1 MVPSHHHPTN
11 DERGDTRPTENDG
24 FFAPLAEAA
33 TPFNLAFDI
42 NGRRSTAGLAGTV
55 QIAAQFVID
64 GGLLVGFLPRSVWMV
79 QVNHVSSPLSFAQ
92 LPPGRTVARVD
103 GYYLFVVS
111 GTQQELGLMKQLVDH
126 VVATNHLKVGKLF
139 LAIFHN
145 KNRRGVAVF
154 HA

>member
-1 MVPSHHHPTN
+1 MVPGHHHPAN
-11 DERGDTRPTENDG
+11 DERGDTRPTEDDG
-24 FFAPLAEAA
+24 FLALFTQAP
-33 TPFNLAFDI
+33 TPFHLTFQVH
-42 NGRRSTAGLAGTV
+42 GSRSTAGLAGTV

-64 GGLLVGFLPRSVWMV
+64 GDLLVGFLPRSVWMV

-92 LPPGRTVARVD
+92 LPPGRTVARVN
-103 GYYLFVVS
+103 GHHLLVVS